1 MESVTSL
8 LPRLLDPA
16 LLETYGARML
26 GGFWITLKLV
36 ALSFALGWLLGWLLV
51 LGRLSR
57 HRLVRGLSRGY
68 VYFFRGSPLLAQLFL
83 LYYGMSAFRGFWQAI
98 DLWWFFRDPWW
109 CALLAFSLNT
119 AAYQAEIFRGS
130 LLAIP
135 AGQKEAC
142 RALGLGPAQSFL
154 RVILPQ
160 SMRIAI
166 GPLGNEM
173 ILLVKASAIASLVTV
188 YDVMGVTKLA
198 YSRTFNFEIY
208 LWAAALYLLIV
219 EVLRRTLRIMEGR
232 LSRHLGR

>member
-1 MESVTSL
+1 METVKQILSYVLDASL
-8 LPRLLDPA
+8 LDL
-16 LLETYGARML
+16 YGLRML
-26 GGFWITLKLV
+26 QGFWITIKLV
-36 ALSFALGWLLGWLLV
+36 MLSFAAGWLLGWLLV
-51 LGRLSR
+51 LGRSSSSR
-57 HRLVRGLSRGY
+57 LARGFSRGY

-83 LYYGMSAFRGFWQAI
+83 LYYGMSAFREFWQSI
-98 DLWWFFRDPWW
+98 HLWWFFRDPWW

-130 LLAIP
+130 LMAIP
-135 AGQKEAC
+135 AGQREAC
-142 RALGLGPAQSFL
+142 RALSLGPIKSFL

-198 YSRTFNFEIY
+198 YSRSFNFEIY
-208 LWAAALYLLIV
+208 LWAAVLYLLVV
-219 EVLRRTLRIMEGR
+219 EVLRRVLGAAEAR
-232 LSRHLGR
+232 LSRHLAR